1 MDEDALFKPLPAYI
15 DDEETLD
22 EVMTRPSPA
31 LLDWVENISSP
42 LLILGAGG
50 KMGPSL
56 AVLAQRAAQESG
68 HDLRVLAVSRFSD
81 ASVQGWLEEW
91 GIETISFDLLNHR
104 AYGSLPEAQDVIYM
118 VGLKFGTAHNPA
130 MTWVMNTLV
139 PAYVAERY
147 AQSRI
152 VALSTGNVYPLVPV
166 TSRGSKESD
175 AMDPVGEYG
184 NACMAR
190 ERLFHHYSEQNNTPM
205 ALIRLNYAVDLRYG
219 VLVDIAQK
227 VSAEEPIDVTNGYLN
242 CIWQG
247 DANDMI
253 IRSLDLVEA
262 PARPLNLTY
271 PQVFSV
277 RSLAREVGALMEKE
291 PVLVGEEAD
300 SAYLSNAE
308 LICERLGIPWTP
320 IPTVLR
326 WTARWI
332 ENDGRLLNKPTH
344 FEVRDGK
351 Y

>member
-1 MDEDALFKPLPAYI
+1 MEDPLFKPLPEYI
-15 DDEETLD
+15 DDEETLN

-31 LLDWVENISSP
+31 LLEWVEKLSDP
-42 LLILGAGG
+42 LLVLGAGG

-56 AVLAQRAAQESG
+56 AVLAKRAAQESG
-68 HDLRVLAVSRFSD
+68 VPLRVLAVSRYSD
-81 ASVQGWLEEW
+81 ADARRWLEEK
-91 GIETISFDLLNHR
+91 GVETIAFDLLDHKN
-104 AYGSLPEAQDVIYM
+104 YDSLPDAQDVIYM
-118 VGLKFGTAHNPA
+118 VGLKFGTAQNPA

-139 PAYVAERY
+139 PSYVAERY

-166 TSRGSKESD
+166 SSGGSRESD
-175 AMDPVGEYG
+175 PMDPTGEYG

-190 ERLFHHYSEQNNTPM
+190 ERLFDYYSQQNGTLM

-219 VLVDIAQK
+219 VLVDIGQK
-227 VSAEEPIDVTNGYLN
+227 VYAGEPIDVTNGHLN

-253 IRSLDLVEA
+253 IRSLALVDA
-262 PARPLNLTY
+262 PARPVNLTY
-271 PQVFSV
+271 PEVFSV
-277 RSLAREVGALMEKE
+277 RSLARELGALMDRQ
-291 PVLVGEEAD
+291 PVLVGEEANT
-300 SAYLSNAE
+300 AYLNNAE
-308 LICERLGIPWTP
+308 FICEHLGMPLTP

-326 WTARWI
+326 WTAKWI
-332 ENDGRLLNKPTH
+332 ENNGRLLNKPTH

>member
-1 MDEDALFKPLPAYI
+1 MNDSAERYLPEYI

-31 LLDWVENISSP
+31 LLDWVENISDP

-56 AVLAQRAAQESG
+56 AVSAKRAAQESG
-68 HDLRVLAVSRFSD
+68 VPLRVMAVSRYSD
-81 ASVQGWLEEW
+81 ANVQRWLEEK
-91 GIETISFDLLNHR
+91 GVETISFDLLNHKD
-104 AYGSLPEAQDVIYM
+104 YDSLPDAQDVIYM
-118 VGLKFGTAHNPA
+118 VGLKFGTAQNPA
-130 MTWVMNTLV
+130 MTWVMNTLI
-139 PAYVAERY
+139 PSYVAERY

-166 TSRGSKESD
+166 ASGGSRESD
-175 AMDPVGEYG
+175 RMDPVGEYG

-190 ERLFHHYSEQNNTPM
+190 ERLFDHYSQQNNTPM

-227 VSAEEPIDVTNGYLN
+227 VYAEETIDVTNGHLN

-253 IRSLDLVEA
+253 IRSLALVDA

-277 RSLAREVGALMEKE
+277 RSLAREIGALMGKQ
-291 PVLVGEEAD
+291 PVLIGEEAD
-300 SAYLSNAE
+300 SAYLNNPE
-308 LICERLGIPWTP
+308 LICERLGIPLTP

-332 ENDGRLLNKPTH
+332 ENNGRLLNKPTH

>member
-1 MDEDALFKPLPAYI
+1 MDDPLYKPLPETI
-15 DDEETLD
+15 DDEATLN

-31 LLDWVENISSP
+31 LLDWVENISNP

-56 AVLAQRAAQESG
+56 AVLAKRAAQESG
-68 HDLRVLAVSRFSD
+68 VPLRVLAVSRYSD
-81 ASVQGWLEEW
+81 ANVPRWLEEE
-91 GIETISFDLLNHR
+91 GVETISFNLLNHKD
-104 AYGSLPEAQDVIYM
+104 YDSLPDAQDVIYM
-118 VGLKFGTAHNPA
+118 VGLKFGTAQNPA
-130 MTWVMNTLV
+130 MTWVMNTLI
-139 PAYVAERY
+139 PSYVSERY

-166 TSRGSKESD
+166 ASRGSRESD
-175 AMDPVGEYG
+175 PMDPVGEYG

-190 ERLFHHYSEQNNTPM
+190 ERLFDYYSQQNNTRM

-227 VSAEEPIDVTNGYLN
+227 VYAGEPIDVTNGHLN

-253 IRSLDLVEA
+253 IRSLALVGA

-277 RSLAREVGALMEKE
+277 RSWAREIGALMDKQ
-291 PVLVGEEAD
+291 PVLIGEEAN
-300 SAYLSNAE
+300 SAYLNNPE
-308 LICERLGIPWTP
+308 FICERLGIPLTP
-320 IPTVLR
+320 ISTVLR

-332 ENDGRLLNKPTH
+332 ENNGRLLNKPTH